1 MEDQNIWEFSA
12 PGWYD
17 FLGPNW
23 VPPDDGYFGMYIK
36 EHY

>member
-1 MEDQNIWEFSA
+1 MSEENNIWEFSA

-23 VPPDDGYFGMYIK
+23 IPPDDGYFGK
-36 EHY
+36 